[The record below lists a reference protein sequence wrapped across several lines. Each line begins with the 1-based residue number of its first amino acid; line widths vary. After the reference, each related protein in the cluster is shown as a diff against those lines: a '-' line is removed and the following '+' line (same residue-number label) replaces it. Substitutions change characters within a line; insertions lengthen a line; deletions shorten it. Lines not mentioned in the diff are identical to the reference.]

1 MKRIEA
7 RGDGQATGYRR
18 QATARSKMSFSG
30 LSPLSRWLALASI
43 GLLCTACGSL
53 FESDVPPPSR
63 YVIAAAPPAAAATQ
77 SAASQTD
84 LSIGRPDVAPGL
96 DTERVAVLRGRQ
108 LDYFRA
114 AQWGGSVVEIVQ
126 ALLVSSFQDQQLF
139 RSVTS
144 EQARVSSD
152 YMLDVEVRDF
162 QAEYTDGNTAP
173 SVHVTLVGRI
183 IRIADRE
190 LVDTI
195 LATAQ
200 RPASEN
206 RMSTV
211 AAAFEAAAQ
220 QVALE
225 LAKKAAA
232 AIASDKVSK

>member
-1 MKRIEA
+1 LRC
-7 RGDGQATGYRR
+7 
-18 QATARSKMSFSG
+18 
-30 LSPLSRWLALASI
+30 LVLACV
-43 GLLCTACGSL
+43 GLLCTACGGSL
-53 FESDVPPPSR
+53 FESDIPVPSR
-63 YVIAAAPPAAAATQ
+63 YVIAAAPRAATATQ

-114 AQWGGSVVEIVQ
+114 AQWGGSVTEIVQ

-144 EQARVSSD
+144 EQARVSGD

-162 QAEYTDGNTAP
+162 QADYTDGKPAP
-173 SVHVTLVGRI
+173 DVRVTMVGRI

-190 LVDTI
+190 LVETI
-195 LATAQ
+195 FATAQ
-200 RPASEN
+200 RPAGEN

-232 AIASDKVSK
+232 AVAKDKEQKGTK